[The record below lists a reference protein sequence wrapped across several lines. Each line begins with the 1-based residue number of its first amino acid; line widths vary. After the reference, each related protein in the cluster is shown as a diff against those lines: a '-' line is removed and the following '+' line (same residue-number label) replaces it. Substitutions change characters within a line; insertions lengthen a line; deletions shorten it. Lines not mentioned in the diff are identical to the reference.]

1 MNITETILEGI
12 KKAIHEGG
20 KQTIDLREASN
31 LTGSG
36 SGIGGN
42 GGTYNDATAGAANT
56 GSGGGGGAF
65 YYNNYPGASGGSG
78 VVILKIPTANYTA
91 PATPKY
97 FLVRGAC
104 VPPNDVVTLNLGL
117 TLPAATIISAN
128 ASTSNLSFSAFGV
141 EIN

>member
-42 GGTYNDATAGAANT
+42 VIFDDAFAALRSANPLRQ
-56 GSGGGGGAF
+56 GSRQITV
-65 YYNNYPGASGGSG
+65 SGSD
-78 VVILKIPTANYTA
+78 VQFVAKTCLLYTSVMPLTQQILGLMLLCLT
-91 PATPKY
+91 
-97 FLVRGAC
+97 LVRPMWTQRFGNCLC
-104 VPPNDVVTLNLGL
+104 V
-117 TLPAATIISAN
+117 
-128 ASTSNLSFSAFGV
+128 
-141 EIN
+141 